1 MRPVWSLE
9 VLLVPCLRGSGSG
22 MSTPRV
28 RSYDSTAGSAGWGL
42 SSPGERMRQERPK
55 WLRQLDAQVA
65 LEVTR
70 RRRRRQTARLLRRCR
85 LRRQGSMAP
94 EVTHVLG

>member
-42 SSPGERMRQERPK
+42 SSPGERMRQVRPE

-70 RRRRRQTARLLRRCR
+70 RRRQTCCLLRRCR
-85 LRRQGSMAP
+85 PPNQGSVAP

>member
-1 MRPVWSLE
+1 M
-9 VLLVPCLRGSGSG
+9 PCLRGSGSG

-28 RSYDSTAGSAGWGL
+28 RHCDSTAGSAGWGL
-42 SSPGERMRQERPK
+42 SSPGERMRQERPE

-65 LEVTR
+65 LEVT
-70 RRRRRQTARLLRRCR
+70 RRRRQTARLLRRCR

>member
-1 MRPVWSLE
+1 
-9 VLLVPCLRGSGSG
+9 
-22 MSTPRV
+22 
-28 RSYDSTAGSAGWGL
+28 
-42 SSPGERMRQERPK
+42 MRQERPK

-70 RRRRRQTARLLRRCR
+70 RRRQTARLLRRCR
-85 LRRQGSMAP
+85 PRRQGSMAP